1 MEQDLIDGLKHM
13 RLTMEEEVQ
22 IAVSEEDRAQVF
34 EECSLSLFGKLL
46 MDRKQ
51 NLRALKNTLRGAW
64 KVGSES
70 ENNRG
75 GE

>member
-1 MEQDLIDGLKHM
+1 MEQGLIDGLKHM

-22 IAVSEEDRAQVF
+22 IPVSEEDKAEVF

-51 NLRALKNTLRGAW
+51 NLCALKNTLRGAW